1 MNNAAANDVTA
12 SATLAIGETR
22 EVNGCRIHRF
32 AGHVRIT
39 DLACAG
45 KRGKHCVQV
54 TITTDEDFHAN
65 GLLSLLVAG
74 KSVGRVAETA
84 EFHGLDAEYAYPRG
98 VDVLPANAKV
108 EVRTAALSLC
118 AEPAEFFAQ
127 NVADVDNYSS
137 AMTRTRTD
145 ARKLH
150 AWAKGLAPSV
160 LAGLTFRDVVR
171 AASNLGVSLHQW
183 CAMD

>member
-1 MNNAAANDVTA
+1 MNNATANDVTA
-12 SATLAIGETR
+12 SATIAIGETR
-22 EVNGCRIHRF
+22 EVNGCRAHRY
-32 AGHVRIT
+32 AESIRVT

-45 KRGKHCVQV
+45 KRGKNCVEVIILQP
-54 TITTDEDFHAN
+54 DNQDA
-65 GLLSLLVAG
+65 AG
-74 KSVGRVAETA
+74 VLAMLARGAGVGRVADMA
-84 EFHGLDAEYAYPRG
+84 SANGLTVEHRYPRG

-118 AEPAEFFAQ
+118 AEPTEFFAQ
-127 NVADVDNYSS
+127 NVADEANYSS
-137 AMTRTRTD
+137 AMARTRTD

-160 LAGLTFRDVVR
+160 LAGLTFRDVVC